1 MTRWPLLILAAV
13 AALGRAQAAA
23 TIPSAS
29 ITRAGAVMVKL
40 PAAILASAEVKK
52 HITSGLTAAFVVQVN
67 AGDAKGGA
75 RVSVRQDLWEEKY
88 LVTTLDATGREE
100 SYTFP
105 TDEKLAEWWAT
116 AALLVMRARPPSAKM
131 QVRLGVLPFSAR
143 EEAATREWLARAMT
157 TMGSV
162 KEAPVNKRSDAGAA
176 KILDVIVGTSIQRRP
191 ILEYK
196 WTIDARNEP

>member
-1 MTRWPLLILAAV
+1 MIRRPLLVLAAV

-23 TIPSAS
+23 IPSAI
-29 ITRAGAVMVKL
+29 ITRAGAVTMKL
-40 PAAILASAEVKK
+40 PATILASAEVRK
-52 HITSGLTAAFVVQVN
+52 HITSGLTAAFVVQVS
-67 AGDAKGGA
+67 AGEAKGGA

-88 LVTTLDATGREE
+88 LVTTLDATGHEE
-100 SYTFP
+100 KYTFP
-105 TDEKLAEWWAT
+105 TDEKLAEWWAS

-131 QVRLGVLPFSAR
+131 QVRVGVLPFSAR

-162 KEAPVNKRSDAGAA
+162 KDAPVNKRSDAGAA